1 MSNIELQDF
10 ITRSISQLSL
20 PQQLKLLDFINSL
33 VVIKKEGKPEGLLKF
48 AGAFG
53 KEDLAEMTK
62 ALDDCE
68 QIDEDEW

>member
-1 MSNIELQDF
+1 
-10 ITRSISQLSL
+10 
-20 PQQLKLLDFINSL
+20 
-33 VVIKKEGKPEGLLKF
+33 VIKKEGKPEGLLKF

-62 ALDDCE
+62 ALNDCE